1 MYTLDLTNSKTKEV
15 TTLTQPWVSGK
26 QLITALKLNNAAYED
41 DEESTMALVNF
52 VADLFGV
59 KANDIL
65 EGIQAHELME
75 KLYEVYY
82 QVLGYSEKKIQKL
95 IQFMKDGEMEPA
107 LD

>member
-26 QLITALKLNNAAYED
+26 QLLTALKLNNAAYED